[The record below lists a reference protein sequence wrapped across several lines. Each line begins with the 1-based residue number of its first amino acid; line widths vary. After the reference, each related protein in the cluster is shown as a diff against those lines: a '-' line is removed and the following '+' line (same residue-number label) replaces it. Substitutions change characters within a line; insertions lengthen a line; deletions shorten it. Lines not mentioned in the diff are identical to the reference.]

1 MRREQIDFHI
11 VAPQHEAIH
20 ARLLNW
26 ARWCNGRPG
35 SSVSPMFRAYR
46 STDVWAAPSI
56 GEPVDKLDAA
66 RIGKAVIALPGNHR
80 AATQW
85 HYVKPVAPSRA
96 ARTIGVTL
104 ADLAELV
111 QDARQM
117 LLNRRA

>member
-11 VAPQHEAIH
+11 VPDAQLAVH

-66 RIGKAVIALPGNHR
+66 KMAKAVIALPDKHR
-80 AATQW
+80 GATQW
-85 HYVKPVAPSRA
+85 HYVKPVSPGRA
-96 ARTIGVTL
+96 ARELAVTL
-104 ADLAELV
+104 ADLARLV
-111 QDARQM
+111 QDARTM
-117 LLNRRA
+117 LINRGC